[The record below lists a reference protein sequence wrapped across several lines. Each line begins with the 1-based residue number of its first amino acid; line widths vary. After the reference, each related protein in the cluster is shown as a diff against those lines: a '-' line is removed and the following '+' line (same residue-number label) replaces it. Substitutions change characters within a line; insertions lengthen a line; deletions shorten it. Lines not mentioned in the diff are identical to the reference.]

1 MSLPNHLVPDK
12 EMLLSLFLL
21 CIGTN
26 QSESFHTINSQC
38 LMSCFLLFS
47 FCFYGKE
54 QQRCHF
60 SSIERY
66 LLSGASI
73 YFFIS
78 TVLALDD
85 DLSLRGSVHFGSL
98 QMGPNNSK
106 YPIVVVLG
114 S

>member
-1 MSLPNHLVPDK
+1 MFN
-12 EMLLSLFLL
+12 ELLSSFFLL
-21 CIGTN
+21 TA
-26 QSESFHTINSQC
+26 STVE
-38 LMSCFLLFS
+38 
-47 FCFYGKE
+47 E
-54 QQRCHF
+54 QRCHF
-60 SSIERY
+60 SSIELY
-66 LLSGASI
+66 LLSGRSI

>member
-12 EMLLSLFLL
+12 EMRALLLS
-21 CIGTN
+21 CIETN
-26 QSESFHTINSQC
+26 QSESFHTINFQG
-38 LMSCFLLFS
+38 LMSKLS
-47 FCFYGKE
+47 FFCQKNTVE
-54 QQRCHF
+54 QRCHF